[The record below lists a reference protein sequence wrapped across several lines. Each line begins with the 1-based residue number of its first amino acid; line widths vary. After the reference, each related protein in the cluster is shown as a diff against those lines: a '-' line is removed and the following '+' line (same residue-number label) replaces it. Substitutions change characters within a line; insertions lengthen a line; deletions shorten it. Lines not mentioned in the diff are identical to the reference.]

1 MILTFLLTTMMI
13 KCVIVDD
20 ETLAQELLVEYL
32 SDHVNIEVVAKC
44 SSGRDAINKIDNLKA
59 DLVFLDVQMPGLDG
73 FDVLENI
80 NTNPFIIFC
89 TAYDKYAIKAF
100 DNNAIDYLL
109 KPLDKNRFDQAIA
122 KAIDRIQNNESNFM
136 HILED
141 LNTQEDISYSKNL
154 FVQKSE
160 KLVNLPITNIVHL
173 EASKDYTIISTK
185 TEQFVSSTG
194 ITKIEEKLDP
204 EMFIRIHRSTI
215 INLQKLV
222 EIEKYGN
229 GNMAARM
236 ENGKTF
242 TISRSY
248 AKSIKDRIV

>member
-1 MILTFLLTTMMI
+1 MKI

-20 ETLAQELLVEYL
+20 EELARQLLAEYL
-32 SDHVNIEVVAKC
+32 GEYSNIEIVAEC
-44 SSGRDAINKIDNLKA
+44 GTGREAIREIDELQA
-59 DLVFLDVQMPGLDG
+59 DLVFLDVQMPGIDG

-80 NTNPFIIFC
+80 ESDPFIIFC

-100 DNNAIDYLL
+100 EKNTIDYLL
-109 KPLDKNRFDQAIA
+109 KPLDKTRFDQAISRA
-122 KAIDRIQNNESNFM
+122 TERISNNESNFM

-141 LNTQEDISYSKNL
+141 LNTKDTPGFSNNL

-160 KLVNLPITNIVHL
+160 KLINLPVQNIVHL

-185 TEQFVSSTG
+185 SEQFVSSTG
-194 ITKIEEKLDP
+194 ISKLEEKLDP
-204 EMFIRIHRSTI
+204 EIFIRIHRSTI
-215 INLQKLV
+215 INLHKLT
-222 EIEKYGN
+222 EIEKFGSGN
-229 GNMAARM
+229 LAAHM

-248 AKSIKDRIV
+248 AKSIRDRIV

>member
-1 MILTFLLTTMMI
+1 MMMKI

-20 ETLAQELLVEYL
+20 EELARQLLAEYL
-32 SDHVNIEVVAKC
+32 GEYDNIEIVAEC
-44 SSGRDAINKIDNLKA
+44 GSGRDAIRKIDQLKA
-59 DLVFLDVQMPGLDG
+59 ELVFLDVQMPGIDG

-80 NTNPFIIFC
+80 ESDPFIIFC

-100 DNNAIDYLL
+100 EKNTIDYLL
-109 KPLDKNRFDQAIA
+109 KPLDKARFDQAISRA
-122 KAIDRIQNNESNFM
+122 TERISNNESNFM

-141 LNTQEDISYSKNL
+141 LNTKDVPGFSNNL

-160 KLVNLPITNIVHL
+160 KLVNLSVQNIVHL

-185 TEQFVSSTG
+185 SEQFVSSTG
-194 ITKIEEKLDP
+194 ISKLEEKLDP

-215 INLQKLV
+215 INLQKLT
-222 EIEKYGN
+222 EIEKFGSGN
-229 GNMAARM
+229 LAAHM

-242 TISRSY
+242 AISRSY
-248 AKSIKDRIV
+248 AKSIRDRIV